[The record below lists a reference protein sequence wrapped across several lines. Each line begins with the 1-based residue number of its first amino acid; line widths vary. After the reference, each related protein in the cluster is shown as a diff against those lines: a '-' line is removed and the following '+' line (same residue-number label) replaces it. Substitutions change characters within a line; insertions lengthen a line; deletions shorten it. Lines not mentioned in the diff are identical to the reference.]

1 MLYAPGETVTLIADL
16 MPAVVEPYPDEL
28 PRTRDGMPQTGV
40 MFRVLITGRGLVV
53 GWQSGSGIERADLAV
68 PDPDTITATLQGGQV
83 GRWTVKRTGGC
94 KCGARRLQAW
104 RQTEIFPGS
113 PVVVVNTMD
122 QARVDALR
130 DSQYGLPSGRD
141 TPLRYSRA

>member
-1 MLYAPGETVTLIADL
+1 MLYEPGETVTLIADL
-16 MPAVVEPYPDEL
+16 MPAVIEPYPDEL

-53 GWQSGSGIERADLAV
+53 GWQNGRSIARADLAV
-68 PDPDTITATLQGGQV
+68 ADPDTITATFEGGQV
-83 GRWTVKRTGGC
+83 GPWLVKRTGGC
-94 KCGARRLQAW
+94 KCGARQLQAW
-104 RQTEIFPGS
+104 KQYEIFPGS
-113 PVVVVNTMD
+113 PVVVTNTLD
-122 QARVDALR
+122 QARVDAMR